1 MNIKTDTKQLSV
13 FECMLQRVIGK
24 LCGWFFENPCVCL
37 VAFFS
42 FHHHF
47 FALHVKMIILN
58 CVKGGLKAQKHLAQ
72 GIALWYY
79 ADVIHAP

>member
-1 MNIKTDTKQLSV
+1 
-13 FECMLQRVIGK
+13 
-24 LCGWFFENPCVCL
+24 L